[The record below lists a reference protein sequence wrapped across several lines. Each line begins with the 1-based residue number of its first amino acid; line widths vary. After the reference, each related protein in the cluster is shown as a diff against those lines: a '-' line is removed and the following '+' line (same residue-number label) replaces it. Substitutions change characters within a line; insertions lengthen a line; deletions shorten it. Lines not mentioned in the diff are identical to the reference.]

1 MRSHRADGGAGTVR
15 LRWDME
21 MDFLLSVRG
30 NA

>member
-1 MRSHRADGGAGTVR
+1 MRSHRADGGVGTLK

-21 MDFLLSVRG
+21 MDFLLSVRA